1 MKLQRFLVLVS
12 RATASN
18 LFDANVDETLTTSPN
33 IENEWEEMMVG
44 GPLSINYMSSVMAI
58 ASKKDFSLS
67 SNFTFSLVQYPNSFR
82 TTLVQ
87 VANDMYKALY
97 GAHTGMDRIQ
107 VNLRQI
113 PGQLK
118 TALKLITQAGTAM
131 IKAMLPRTL
140 TNIGHYANESA
151 FIANSTLA
159 RFVTLQSLL
168 QEIVQAAAFT
178 DSSNQ
183 QKAEQLQIQADEL
196 KRNQTEVDSIMNT
209 LQKQQAIA
217 RQDLEKARKDYHE
230 AMKNVPGGEW
240 DTHAWQVYIA
250 NRPAYIC
257 ERWWCVRQCSYEREK
272 HFQEY
277 NAEAK
282 KKAQEALV
290 GPIICPKFVFY

>member
-1 MKLQRFLVLVS
+1 MKHLGFLVLVS
-12 RATASN
+12 RAQPSN

-118 TALKLITQAGTAM
+118 TALKLITQATPTM

-140 TNIGHYANESA
+140 TNIGQYANESA
-151 FIANSTLA
+151 AVANSTLR
-159 RFVTLQSLL
+159 RFDALQDLL
-168 QEIVQAAAFT
+168 AEIVMAAVYTGSA
-178 DSSNQ
+178 NQ
-183 QKAEQLQIQADEL
+183 DLATELLAEAEQLR
-196 KRNQTEVDSIMNT
+196 RNQSAVDNIMST
-209 LQKQQAIA
+209 LQKQQEIA

-250 NRPAYIC
+250 NRPAYLC

-282 KKAQEALV
+282 QKAQEALV
-290 GPIICPKFVFY
+290 SLIMCRKLVFY